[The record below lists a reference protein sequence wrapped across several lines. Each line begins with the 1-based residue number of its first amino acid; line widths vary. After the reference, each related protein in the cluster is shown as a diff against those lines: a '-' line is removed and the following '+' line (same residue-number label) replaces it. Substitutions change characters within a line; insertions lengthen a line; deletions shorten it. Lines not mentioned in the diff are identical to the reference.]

1 MFIFGIITLFTIAF
15 FPAYLGYQEQYA
27 WVGYVFTIIFALSSY
42 IPFITVY
49 RWRGVYALCLLILF
63 GYLIESVGIMT
74 CFPYGCF
81 SYSSQLGMKL
91 FGIVPVMLAFTRP
104 PLVLWVW
111 YYIHERVRSRWQ
123 RRCVWWLALVFVDL
137 ILDPLTVWMG
147 LWNYPWG
154 GEWFGVPWTNFA
166 WWMLSGT
173 IAMIILDSLLREKY
187 TYSNYS
193 YGLWCTMTFF
203 IGYGVWKRIL

>member
-1 MFIFGIITLFTIAF
+1 MISIVLIFIFFCSL
-15 FPAYLGYQEQYA
+15 FPAYLGYQSDHA
-27 WVGYVFTIIFALSSY
+27 RVGYVFTIIFALSSY

-81 SYSSQLGMKL
+81 SYSSQLGVKI

-111 YYIHERVRSRWQ
+111 YYIHKIVRSRWQ
-123 RRCVWWLALVFVDL
+123 RWLVWWVSLVIIDL
-137 ILDPLTVWMG
+137 ILDPLAVWMW
-147 LWNYPWG
+147 LWSYPWG

-173 IAMIILDSLLREKY
+173 IAMIILDSLLKKTY
-187 TYSNYS
+187 THTNYS

-203 IGYGVWKRIL
+203 IGYGVWRRIL